1 MIFDRATIIKL
12 IFGCL
17 LFAVGAAFSIA
28 LDNYYLQVGTTLAM
42 LCVLCWAWNLV
53 GGYMGYPALCMISF
67 FGVGAYADGIAQ
79 VQGLSIYAAWVAA
92 AGVGA
97 AVALVLGLPLL
108 RLKGHYFAVG
118 TIASVE
124 VIREIANNWETLTGG
139 AIGMN
144 IPIQV
149 GDPDF
154 VGRFFFLSMLGLAF
168 TAFLITLVVDRT
180 RFGFGLR
187 CIRQNER
194 AASMV
199 GIDVFKYKVG
209 AFVLSGALG
218 AAAGGIYASM
228 VAFIEPKDAFNLIMT
243 IEIPVMVM
251 LGGMGTIFGPLVG
264 GVFYVVLKEFVWAS
278 FINWHNGILGLVIV
292 AVIYFLPGGVLGIS
306 WTSVLRRLNSSRRQ
320 AGPAAREI
328 ARPAS

>member
-1 MIFDRATIIKL
+1 MIIDRAVVFKIIVGL
-12 IFGCL
+12 L
-17 LFAVGAAFSIA
+17 LFAFGASLSIV

-67 FGVGAYADGIAQ
+67 FGVGAYAGGIAQ
-79 VQGLSIYAAWVAA
+79 VQGLSIYIAWVAA

-97 AVALVLGLPLL
+97 IVALLLGLPLL

-124 VIREIANNWETLTGG
+124 VFREVANNWEALTGG
-139 AIGMN
+139 AIGLN
-144 IPIQV
+144 IPIEP
-149 GDPDF
+149 GSPDA
-154 VGRFFFLSMLGLAF
+154 VGRFFFLAMLGLALVS
-168 TAFLITLVVDRT
+168 FLITVVVDRT

-187 CIRQNER
+187 CIRQNEQ

-199 GIDVFKYKVG
+199 GIDVFKYKVS

-218 AAAGGIYASM
+218 AAAGAIYASM

-251 LGGMGTIFGPLVG
+251 LGGMGTIFGPLIG
-264 GVFYVVLKEFVWAS
+264 GVFYVVLKEFVWAY
-278 FINWHNGILGLVIV
+278 FINWHSGILGMIVV
-292 AVIYFLPGGVLGIS
+292 AVIYFLPGGVFGLTWKSIFK
-306 WTSVLRRLNSSRRQ
+306 RLTLSRPVSS
-320 AGPAAREI
+320 AARDL

>member
-1 MIFDRATIIKL
+1 
-12 IFGCL
+12 
-17 LFAVGAAFSIA
+17 
-28 LDNYYLQVGTTLAM
+28 
-42 LCVLCWAWNLV
+42 
-53 GGYMGYPALCMISF
+53 MISF

-79 VQGLSIYAAWVAA
+79 VQGLSIYAAWTVA

-97 AVALVLGLPLL
+97 VVALLLGLPLL

-124 VIREIANNWETLTGG
+124 VLREIANNWDTLTGG

-144 IPIQV
+144 IPIQA
-149 GDPDF
+149 GNPDSI
-154 VGRFFFLSMLGLAF
+154 GRFFFWSMLGLAF
-168 TAFLITLVVDRT
+168 IAFLITVVVDRT

-187 CIRQNER
+187 CIRQNEQ

-199 GIDVFKYKVG
+199 GIDVFKYKVS

-251 LGGMGTIFGPLVG
+251 LGGMGTIFGPLIG
-264 GVFYVVLKEFVWAS
+264 GVFYVVLKEGVWAY
-278 FINWHNGILGLVIV
+278 FINWHSGILGLIIV

-306 WTSVLRRLNSSRRQ
+306 LRTVFRWLSTSRQ
-320 AGPAAREI
+320 ASSAAREM
-328 ARPAS
+328 ARLAS

>member
-1 MIFDRATIIKL
+1 MIVDRATVVKL
-12 IFGCL
+12 LLGIL
-17 LFAVGAAFSIA
+17 LFSVGASLSVV
-28 LDNYYLQVGTTLAM
+28 LDNYYLQVGTTLGM

-79 VQGLSIYAAWVAA
+79 VQGLPIYAAWAVA

-97 AVALVLGLPLL
+97 VVALVLGLPLL

-124 VIREIANNWETLTGG
+124 VLREIANNWDTLTGG

-144 IPIQV
+144 IPIQA
-149 GDPDF
+149 GNPDSI
-154 VGRFFFLSMLGLAF
+154 GRFFFWSMLGLAF
-168 TAFLITLVVDRT
+168 TAFLITVVVDRT

-187 CIRQNER
+187 CIRQNEQ

-199 GIDVFKYKVG
+199 GIDVFKYKVS

-251 LGGMGTIFGPLVG
+251 LGGMGTVLGPLIG
-264 GVFYVVLKEFVWAS
+264 GVFYVVLKEGVWAY
-278 FINWHNGILGLVIV
+278 FINWHSGILGLIIV

-306 WTSVLRRLNSSRRQ
+306 WRVVFKRLSTSRQ
-320 AGPAAREI
+320 ASSAAPEMERL
-328 ARPAS
+328 AS

>member
-1 MIFDRATIIKL
+1 MIDRAFALKVA
-12 IFGCL
+12 FGVL
-17 LFAVGAAFSIA
+17 LFAGGAAMSLV

-42 LCVLCWAWNLV
+42 LCSLCWAWNIV

-67 FGVGAYADGIAQ
+67 FGIGAYAGGIAQ
-79 VQGLSIYAAWVAA
+79 IHGMPIGLAWLT
-92 AGVGA
+92 A
-97 AVALVLGLPLL
+97 AVVGCIVALLLGVPLL

-124 VIREIANNWETLTGG
+124 VFREVANNWEDLTGG
-139 AIGMN
+139 AVGLN
-144 IPIQV
+144 IPIHL
-149 GDPDF
+149 GTPDE
-154 VGRFFFLSMLGLAF
+154 VGRFFFLAMLGLTF
-168 TAFLITLVVDRT
+168 LAFLITVVVDRT
-180 RFGFGLR
+180 AFGFGLR
-187 CIRQNER
+187 CIRQNEQ

-218 AAAGGIYASM
+218 AATGAIYASM

-264 GVFYVVLKEFVWAS
+264 GVFYVVLKEFVWAY
-278 FINWHNGILGLVIV
+278 FINWHSGIVGLIV
-292 AVIYFLPGGVLGIS
+292 VCVIYFLPAGVFGLS
-306 WTSVLRRLNSSRRQ
+306 WGTILRKFGTSGKSTTATRDM
-320 AGPAAREI
+320 ARS
-328 ARPAS
+328 AS